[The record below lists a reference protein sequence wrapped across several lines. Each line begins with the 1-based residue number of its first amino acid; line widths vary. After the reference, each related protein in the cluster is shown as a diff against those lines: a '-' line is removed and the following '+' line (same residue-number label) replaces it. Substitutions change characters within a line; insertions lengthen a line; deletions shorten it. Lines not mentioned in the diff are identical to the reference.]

1 MVTKNSM
8 KKANEKIISAIVLR
22 YYKAPEKD
30 DILAPFFKCAWCLGL
45 SNRTGGGFL
54 DIKGKPQQICE
65 DCAVRRYKEE
75 NNFKTLAG
83 ARARRRRIFDVGYL
97 FNEIVLDMYMS
108 EKGIKDFEN
117 CVEADDIFI
126 KATQLYSQLFSK
138 EEKIWLEETDDQK
151 AIESEILRRVRLA
164 HLNTLFKN

>member
-1 MVTKNSM
+1 MSKD
-8 KKANEKIISAIVLR
+8 KERIISAIVLK

-30 DILAPFFKCAWCLGL
+30 DISAPSFKCARCLGL
-45 SNRTGGGFL
+45 SNRTGGGFY
-54 DIKGKPQQICE
+54 DKKGKPQQICE

-75 NNFKTLAG
+75 NKFKTLAG

-97 FNEIVLDMYMS
+97 FNEIVLDMYMT

-126 KATQLYSQLFSK
+126 KASQTFNQLFSK
-138 EEKIWLEETDDQK
+138 VEKIWLEETEDQK
-151 AIESEILRRVRLA
+151 EIESEIRKRLRVV
-164 HLNTLFKN
+164 NFKTLF